1 MSDKISVFNTPNT
14 TTETWTLQGAVVQ
27 WGTNNSAVSAIPMVL
42 NDIQISY
49 AVPTTTITPLNTSAN
64 GSVSRV
70 IIKGTPEGSLVVQT
84 IFSPS
89 INDFKNF
96 LKAVMKPCKL
106 AQDQVMLTL
115 RPFGNLQCS
124 NANRNT
130 TGQLVFYMHDLDLR
144 QMDIRISQ
152 QNNIALVQMP
162 LQFNFTN
169 LEIE

>member
-124 NANRNT
+124 NVNRNT

>member
-1 MSDKISVFNTPNT
+1 MSDKISVFNTPPT

-70 IIKGTPEGSLVVQT
+70 IIKGTPEGALVVQT

-124 NANRNT
+124 NANRNV

-144 QMDIRISQ
+144 QMDVRISQ

>member
-1 MSDKISVFNTPNT
+1 MADKISVFNTPNT

-27 WGTNNSAVSAIPMVL
+27 WGTNNSASSAVPMVL
-42 NDIQISY
+42 NEIQISY
-49 AVPTTTITPLNTSAN
+49 AVPTTTITPLNTTAN

-70 IIKGTPEGSLVVQT
+70 VIKGTPEGGLTVRT

-96 LKAVMKPCKL
+96 LKAVTKSCKL
-106 AQDQVMLTL
+106 AQDQVLITL
-115 RPFGNLQCS
+115 RPFGNLKCS
-124 NANRNT
+124 NTARNT
-130 TGQLVFYMHDLDLR
+130 GENLVFYMHDIDLR
-144 QMDIRISQ
+144 QMDVVISQ
-152 QNNIALVQMP
+152 QNNIALVNMP

>member
-1 MSDKISVFNTPNT
+1 MADKISVFNTPNT

-49 AVPTTTITPLNTSAN
+49 AVPTTTITPLNTTAS
-64 GSVSRV
+64 GGVSRV
-70 IIKGTPEGSLVVQT
+70 VIKGTPEGSLVVQT

-96 LKAVMKPCKL
+96 LKSVTKPCKL
-106 AQDQVMLTL
+106 AQDQVLFTL

-124 NANRNT
+124 NSERST
-130 TGQLVFYMHDLDLR
+130 TGNLVFYLHDLDLR

-152 QNNIALVQMP
+152 QNNIAIVNMP

>member
-1 MSDKISVFNTPNT
+1 MADKISVFNTPNT

-27 WGTNNSAVSAIPMVL
+27 WGTNNSASSAIPMVL
-42 NDIQISY
+42 NTIQISY
-49 AVPTTTITPLNTSAN
+49 AVPTTTITPLNTTAN

-70 IIKGTPEGSLVVQT
+70 VIKGTPEGSLTVQT

-96 LKAVMKPCKL
+96 LKAVTKSCKL
-106 AQDQVMLTL
+106 SQDQVMMTL

-124 NANRNT
+124 NTARNT
-130 TGQLVFYMHDLDLR
+130 GGNLVFYMHDLDMR
-144 QMDIRISQ
+144 QMDITISQ
-152 QNNIALVQMP
+152 QNNIAIVNMP

>member
-124 NANRNT
+124 NANRNI